1 MSDVLYSI
9 DALST
14 GDARNGH
21 VRTSD
26 GALDLDLAA
35 PSSMGG
41 SGNGFNPEQL
51 FAAGY
56 AACFHGALKAVAREK
71 KSSVE
76 DSSVESKVDFLKD
89 ASDGGFRLA
98 VTLTV
103 RIPGMEEEAAQEL
116 ADAAHAMC
124 PYSKATRGNI
134 DVTVTVADA

>member
-1 MSDVLYSI
+1 MTDVLYSI

-14 GDARNGH
+14 GEARNGH

-56 AACFHGALKAVAREK
+56 AACFHGALKAVARQK

-76 DSSVESKVDFLKD
+76 GSSVESKVDFLKD
-89 ASDGGFRLA
+89 EADGGFRLA

-134 DVTVTVADA
+134 DVTVTVVEA